1 MKKSI
6 WISLFALLIVA
17 CSGGD
22 GPGEEPVVSKDY
34 INVTPNL
41 TLLGDG
47 QETELKI
54 SANCSWTIS
63 INATWLTV
71 TPSSGSNTETVKV
84 SAGKNSSGSERNA
97 ILTVQGGNALKR
109 TVMVT
114 QAKGSDDTP
123 ADNTQVPGKDDNLPP
138 G

>member
-1 MKKSI
+1 MKKYFCC
-6 WISLFALLIVA
+6 SLFALLVVA

-47 QETELKI
+47 QETEMKV
-54 SANCSWTIS
+54 SANCSWTITNS
-63 INATWLTV
+63 ASWLTV

-84 SAGKNSSGSERNA
+84 SAGKNSSGSERIA
-97 ILTVQGGNALKR
+97 TLTIQGGSAPQR

-114 QAKGSDDTP
+114 QAKGSDGTP